1 MLHCDFPTADFPTVQ
16 IVGLVKHNA
25 ELPNADFPYG
35 TNRCNPKSTNH
46 RALPSGFNGRQV
58 LMAKHRQ
65 VLMAPKEPRLLLPF
79 IPQGTDF

>member
-35 TNRCNPKSTNH
+35 TNRCNPKSTNR
-46 RALPSGFNGRQV
+46 RALP
-58 LMAKHRQ
+58 LK
-65 VLMAPKEPRLLLPF
+65 PDE
-79 IPQGTDF
+79 